1 MYKNHQTVDTKG
13 DNEGA
18 IILAKNPH
26 LTERSKHIN
35 VVYYFVRDLQEKKR
49 MGVLYVLID

>member
-1 MYKNHQTVDTKG
+1 MYKNYQTVDTKG

-18 IILAKNPH
+18 ITLAKNPH

-35 VVYYFVRDLQEKKR
+35 IVYYFVRDLQEKKR
-49 MGVLYVLID
+49 VGVSYVLTD

>member
-1 MYKNHQTVDTKG
+1 MGLGTYVYKNHQTVDTKG

-18 IILAKNPH
+18 ITLAKNPH

-35 VVYYFVRDLQEKKR
+35 VVYHFVRDL
-49 MGVLYVLID
+49 